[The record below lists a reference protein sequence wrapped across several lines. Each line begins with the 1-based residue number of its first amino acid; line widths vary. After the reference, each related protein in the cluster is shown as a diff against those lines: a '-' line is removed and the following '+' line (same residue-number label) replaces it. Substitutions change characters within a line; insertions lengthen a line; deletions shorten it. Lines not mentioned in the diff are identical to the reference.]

1 MAKTATGRKGIRQQ
15 AETDLAAAIEGLGV
29 FYLGTTC
36 DDTGRSTAAPLLV
49 DARRFTTHAVCVGMT
64 GSGKTG
70 LCLSLLQEAAIAVG
84 QVALVWTPFRKDS
97 DGFPVA
103 DA

>member
-1 MAKTATGRKGIRQQ
+1 MAVDYEK
-15 AETDLAAAIEGLGV
+15 LGV
-29 FYLGTTC
+29 FYLGKEF
-36 DDTGRSTAAPLLV
+36 DPSANVLKEDLV
-49 DARRFTTHAVCVGMT
+49 LYDAKDLTTHAVCVGIT